1 MCFRLLDR
9 NPNNRLGANGL
20 SDLQNHGFVSHLD
33 WEKLK
38 NKQLSSPFMPQ
49 VSEDTSD
56 ETIALSHTL
65 SDPVLNFRFAFSQ
78 FSYTYDNAI
87 V

>member
-9 NPNNRLGANGL
+9 NPNNRLGVKGL
-20 SDLQNHGFVSHLD
+20 ADLQNHGFFSHLYWD
-33 WEKLK
+33 KQK
-38 NKQLSSPFMPQ
+38 NKRLSSPFMPQ
-49 VSEDTSD
+49 VSENISD

-65 SDPVLNFRFAFSQ
+65 SDPVLNSRFAFSQ
-78 FSYTYDNAI
+78 FSYTCDNAI

>member
-1 MCFRLLDR
+1 
-9 NPNNRLGANGL
+9 
-20 SDLQNHGFVSHLD
+20 
-33 WEKLK
+33 
-38 NKQLSSPFMPQ
+38 MPQ

-78 FSYTYDNAI
+78 FSYTYENAI